1 MTDAGVD
8 LAGRT
13 WRTVADDA
21 LLIVPVG
28 STEQHGPHLPLDTDT
43 RIAVALARAAVSA
56 IPIALCAPA
65 LAYGSSGEH
74 AGFPGTLSIGAE
86 ALELVLVE
94 LVRSADRF
102 RGVVLVNGHGGNVPV
117 LSRVSR
123 RCEAEGRAVLV
134 WSPSLDSL
142 DPPRRVA
149 DAHAGWFET
158 SLMLHLAPGDVDM
171 DAAEAGNTDPLPAIF
186 ERLVRDG
193 VHNVSPNGVL
203 GDPSGASAHD
213 GRVMFEALTAALIQ
227 AVTVWMGGLRPGPS
241 VS

>member
-1 MTDAGVD
+1 VTDAGVD

-21 LLIVPVG
+21 LLLVPVG
-28 STEQHGPHLPLDTDT
+28 ATEQHGPHLPLDTDT
-43 RIAVALARAAVSA
+43 RIAVALARSAAEA

-86 ALELVLVE
+86 ALEMVLVE
-94 LVRSADRF
+94 LVRSSDRF

-134 WSPSLDSL
+134 WSPSPDSL
-142 DPPRRVA
+142 HRVA

-158 SLMLHLAPGDVDM
+158 SLMLHLAPSDVDI
-171 DAAEAGNTDPLPAIF
+171 DAAEAGNTAPLPAIF
-186 ERLVRDG
+186 DQLLRDG
-193 VHNVSPNGVL
+193 VRSVSPNGVL
-203 GDPSGASAHD
+203 GDPSGASAHE
-213 GRVMFEALTAALIQ
+213 GRVMFEGLTAALVQ
-227 AVTVWMGGLRPGPS
+227 AVTVWMGGLRAGPS
-241 VS
+241 VT